1 MRAVLLL
8 IVLATLASAGTAS
21 SSTAAPLSGEWH
33 RLSVDRSHPAPEHEL
48 LRCVETSAPGSPWL
62 CRYRK
67 APEPT
72 LNLTWN
78 NNFGAFT
85 GSDVTSTWTCPVWFC
100 GRCLCKHCR
109 GDRRDHDLH
118 RPGHPR
124 AAALRTRRPHRR
136 SDAQWG
142 AALRLLGRSLRLPL
156 VQVVRRRRR
165 GKSDRAS
172 VRRQFPASGL
182 HRGTVS

>member
-48 LRCVETSAPGSPWL
+48 LRCVETSAPGSRWL

-85 GSDVTSTWTCPVWFC
+85 GSDVTSRWTCPVWFAADVC
-100 GRCLCKHCR
+100 ANTVEVIEGTMTFTDPDTHEPPLSVLVDLIVVQTPSGERLYDYWVDRFVCPWFTSF
-109 GDRRDHDLH
+109 GDAV
-118 RPGHPR
+118 
-124 AAALRTRRPHRR
+124 AANPIALPF
-136 SDAQWG
+136 DG
-142 AALRLLGRSLRLPL
+142 N
-156 VQVVRRRRR
+156 
-165 GKSDRAS
+165 
-172 VRRQFPASGL
+172 FPPQDCIEAP
-182 HRGTVS
+182 